1 MWFSK
6 RLYLP
11 HWQYGF
17 RYPSVPGVDVYKN
30 KEGVGTVDISYIE
43 ALDCPKP

>member
-30 KEGVGTVDISYIE
+30 KEGVGTVEYI
-43 ALDCPKP
+43 DY